1 MIISVF
7 SVGNFFVAVYR
18 FTLLLIFSLFITS
31 LKITLLR
38 ESSGLEIIID
48 YLHSNKQ
55 TKTNGAC
62 VSSSIVPLRI
72 SLVTESS

>member
-7 SVGNFFVAVYR
+7 SVGNF
-18 FTLLLIFSLFITS
+18 LWLFIVLRSFDLFRTS
-31 LKITLLR
+31 VKITLLR
-38 ESSGLEIIID
+38 EFSGLEIILD